1 MAIDNSNN
9 DNGNDTWPSRVV
21 VCGSISNTVVVV
33 VVVVVV
39 VFGEKREKVSHFFWV
54 GRLTES
60 SFHFPTFYLKIKR
73 VDSVI

>member
-9 DNGNDTWPSRVV
+9 DNGNDTWPSRAV
-21 VCGSISNTVVVV
+21 VCGSMSNTVVVV
-33 VVVVVV
+33 VVVVV
-39 VFGEKREKVSHFFWV
+39 FEEKREKVSHFFWV

-60 SFHFPTFYLKIKR
+60 SFHFPTFYPKIKR